1 MSFRNI
7 GGNGSIEHTAR
18 IQSMHGHIDR
28 LRPMT
33 NRAGWVTIKV
43 VTNARPRYKRKRRA
57 TFRALETIMDQK
69 NINRI
74 DGRSWDALRPVVITP
89 DFIPSAAGS
98 CLIACGNTRVIC
110 TASVDEKVPPFL
122 ENAGLGWLTA
132 EYSMLPASASSRM
145 TREKVAGSGRTYEI
159 QRLIGRSLRAAL
171 DRKKLGLRTITID
184 CDVIQ
189 ADGGTRTASVTG
201 GFVALSLAIRKLLKN
216 GTLAENPIIHQV
228 AAVSLGK
235 VSGDLLL
242 DLNFVEDSSADIDAN
257 LVATPDGELI
267 EWQTTAERALLPLAE
282 LPDMT
287 ALGMKGIREL
297 AACQRQAIGDI

>member
-1 MSFRNI
+1 MSHNYIRLN
-7 GGNGSIEHTAR
+7 
-18 IQSMHGHIDR
+18 DR
-28 LRPMT
+28 
-33 NRAGWVTIKV
+33 V
-43 VTNARPRYKRKRRA
+43 
-57 TFRALETIMDQK
+57 
-69 NINRI
+69 
-74 DGRSWDALRPVVITP
+74 WDAIRPVEITP
-89 DFIPSAAGS
+89 NFITSAAGS

-110 TASVDEKVPPFL
+110 TASVEEKVPPFL

-201 GFVALSLAIRKLLKN
+201 GFVALSLAIQKLIASGQIK
-216 GTLAENPIIHQV
+216 ENPIVHQV
-228 AAVSLGK
+228 AAISLGK
-235 VSGDLLL
+235 VSGELLL

-257 LVATPDGELI
+257 LVATPDGYVI
-267 EWQTTAERALLPLAE
+267 EWQTTAERALLPMQE
-282 LPDMT
+282 LNEMVE
-287 ALGMKGIREL
+287 LGMKGIREL
-297 AACQRQAIGDI
+297 AELQNNAIRNAQ

>member
-1 MSFRNI
+1 M
-7 GGNGSIEHTAR
+7 E
-18 IQSMHGHIDR
+18 
-28 LRPMT
+28 
-33 NRAGWVTIKV
+33 
-43 VTNARPRYKRKRRA
+43 
-57 TFRALETIMDQK
+57 QK
-69 NINRI
+69 AINRV
-74 DGRSWDALRPVVITP
+74 DGRAWDDIRPVSITP
-89 DFIPSAAGS
+89 DFITSAAGS

-110 TASVDEKVPPFL
+110 TASVEEKVPPFL

-145 TREKVAGSGRTYEI
+145 TREKVSGSGRTFEI

-201 GFVALSLAIRKLLKN
+201 GFVALALAVRKLLQN
-216 GTLAENPIIHQV
+216 GTLRENPIVHQV
-228 AAVSLGK
+228 AAISLGK

-242 DLNFVEDSSADIDAN
+242 DLNFIEDSSADIDAN
-257 LVATPDGELI
+257 MVATPEGELI
-267 EWQTTAERALLPLAE
+267 EWQTTAERALLPLAD
-282 LPDMT
+282 LGDMT

-297 AACQRQAIGDI
+297 VALQRQIIGEL